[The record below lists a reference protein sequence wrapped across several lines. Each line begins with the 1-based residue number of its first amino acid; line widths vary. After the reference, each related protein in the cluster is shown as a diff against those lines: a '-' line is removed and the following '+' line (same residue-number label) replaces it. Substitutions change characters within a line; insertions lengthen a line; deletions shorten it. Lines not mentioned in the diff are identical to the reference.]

1 VPIKFSSRRN
11 LEKIKTPGNRV
22 PSIRWKR
29 GMHDSRL
36 STRLLSQSLSC
47 ALLAAILI
55 ASEGSIHAQ
64 SGSFLGSFGSAGA
77 GNGQFSNPSGV
88 AFSASQNRVY
98 VIENFGRRL
107 QRFTANGGY
116 ESQTGGALGGFFFP
130 FAVAAGNGSIYVVDS
145 GNDRIQRFADAVGLA
160 YQSTWG
166 GTGAGNGLFSSPE
179 GVAVNPATGDI
190 YVAEAN
196 GARIQRFNSANAF
209 LGSWGAGGLGPT
221 EFGKPSGIALNVASG
236 QVYVVDSTQHRI
248 KRFDAIGTFQR
259 QWGGEGATEGQ
270 FQNPVGIGI
279 GPDGIVVV
287 ADTGNHRVQVFNRD
301 GIFLLALGT
310 VGAGPEQFNTP
321 LGVAVTA
328 SGLIYLADSGN
339 NRVSI
344 LQYSNAAPTV
354 ALKGAPRG
362 PVTKGK
368 LSLRGSATDE
378 GTVVRVEVKVGKGA
392 FRQAAGTTSWRFAAR
407 LKKGRNAIEIRSV
420 DLGGKVSAIRKL
432 SVTRS

>member
-1 VPIKFSSRRN
+1 
-11 LEKIKTPGNRV
+11 
-22 PSIRWKR
+22 
-29 GMHDSRL
+29 MQDSRL
-36 STRLLSQSLSC
+36 PSRLLSKSVSC
-47 ALLAAILI
+47 ALLAATLI

-77 GNGQFSNPSGV
+77 GNGQFNNPAGV

-98 VIENFGRRL
+98 VIESFGRRL
-107 QRFTANGGY
+107 QRFTVNGGY
-116 ESQTGGALGGFFFP
+116 ESQSGGALGGFLNP
-130 FAVAAGNGSIYVVDS
+130 FGVAAGNGSVFVADS
-145 GNDRIQRFADAVGLA
+145 SNDRIQRFSDTIAIPF
-160 YQSTWG
+160 QNTWG
-166 GTGAGNGLFSSPE
+166 STGGGNGLFSSPE

-190 YVAEAN
+190 YVAEGN
-196 GARIQRFNSANAF
+196 GSRIQRFNSANGF
-209 LGSWGAGGLGPT
+209 LSTWGTNGQGPL
-221 EFGKPSGIALNVASG
+221 EFGKPSGVAIGATTG
-236 QVYVVDSTQHRI
+236 QVYVADSIQHRI
-248 KRFDAIGTFQR
+248 KRFDANGNFQS
-259 QWGGEGATEGQ
+259 QWGGEGGAEGQ
-270 FQNPVGIGI
+270 LQNPVGIGI

-287 ADTGNHRVQVFNRD
+287 ADTGNHRVQIFNRD

-344 LQYSNAAPTV
+344 LQYRNAAPTV
-354 ALKGAPRG
+354 AVRGAPRG
-362 PVTKGK
+362 PVTKAK
-368 LSLRGSATDE
+368 LSLRGTATDE

-392 FRQAAGTTSWRFAAR
+392 FRPAAGTTSWRFAAK
-407 LKKGRNAIEIRSV
+407 LKKGRNPIEIRAV